1 MSKQT
6 DSLMTDSPLHLPVG
20 PNWAKLTG
28 EIFNH

>member
-1 MSKQT
+1 
-6 DSLMTDSPLHLPVG
+6 MTDSPLHLPVG